1 MKYRVSIHP
10 HAVKFLRTRDNETK
24 DRLKE
29 GLRKLQ
35 NDPLSHA
42 VKKMKGTKGR
52 QDLYRLRI
60 EEYRAIFAIE
70 DDVVYVLEII
80 PRGHGYK
87 WL

>member
-1 MKYRVSIHP
+1 
-10 HAVKFLRTRDNETK
+10 
-24 DRLKE
+24 
-29 GLRKLQ
+29 
-35 NDPLSHA
+35 
-42 VKKMKGTKGR
+42 MKGTKGR

-60 EEYRAIFAIE
+60 EEYRVIFAIE